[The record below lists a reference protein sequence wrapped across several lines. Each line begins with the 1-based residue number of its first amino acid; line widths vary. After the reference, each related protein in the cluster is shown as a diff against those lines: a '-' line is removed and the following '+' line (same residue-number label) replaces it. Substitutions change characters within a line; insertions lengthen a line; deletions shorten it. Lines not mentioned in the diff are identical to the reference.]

1 MWTAARNNV
10 RSPERFMQTSV
21 GWLVREL
28 GRADQDAAL
37 AFLAEHRALLS
48 REAARYIVEK
58 LPADVQAAALAG

>member
-1 MWTAARNNV
+1 MDGRAQQRPQPRTLHANQRRLAGAR
-10 RSPERFMQTSV
+10 
-21 GWLVREL
+21 L